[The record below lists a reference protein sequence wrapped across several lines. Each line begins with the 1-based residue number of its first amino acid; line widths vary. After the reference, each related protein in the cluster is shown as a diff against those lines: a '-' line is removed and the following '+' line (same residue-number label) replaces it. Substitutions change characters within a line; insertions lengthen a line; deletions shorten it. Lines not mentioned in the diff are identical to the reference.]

1 MKPDRRTLLGGVFAL
16 GLALLAGCAIAPTP
30 QAMQAETVAPARVT
44 APGRVAVSARG
55 GVDIVDGISIANPDL
70 KAAIEGTLMQAKA
83 FEGVDTPDT
92 ARYQLAAVVT
102 HQSRPAFGASFTVN
116 VEIGWSL
123 TDRTDGR
130 VLLRKVIP
138 SEGTVGAFAAFAGAT
153 RVRMATEAA
162 VRANLELLLKDLGTI
177 AY

>member
-1 MKPDRRTLLGGVFAL
+1 MRSRPGRLGCAALVVGV
-16 GLALLAGCAIAPTP
+16 ALLAGCASAPTP
-30 QAMQAETVAPARVT
+30 QAMQVEDVAPSRVS
-44 APGRVAVSARG
+44 APGRVAVSASG
-55 GVDIVDGISIANPDL
+55 GADAVDGVSINNADL
-70 KAAIEGTLMQAKA
+70 KAAIEATLVKARA
-83 FEGVDTPDT
+83 FEGVDLPAS

-102 HQSRPAFGASFTVN
+102 HQSKPAFGASFTVN

-123 TDRTDGR
+123 TDRQDGR

-138 SEGTVGAFAAFAGAT
+138 SEGTVGAFAAFAGVT

-162 VRANLELLLKDLGTI
+162 VRANLDRLLKELSTL